1 MPIEFHCEHCE
12 KLVKAPDDA
21 GGRRAECPHCKGMCY
36 VPTASD
42 QLEEVP
48 LAPLDQEE
56 EKRRRQ
62 AQREDAALQQS
73 LLHERPDL
81 DKPGKPAAQ
90 ASTTASAAHAT
101 TIDAKGL
108 VYDYVEAMSGGRLE
122 EADRIADRLAAVRD
136 DVIRIIESIATDPLA
151 ASDMPAVPR
160 PVLVGFLKQLRA
172 RL

>member
-12 KLVKAPDDA
+12 KLVNAPDDA
-21 GGRRAECPHCKGMCY
+21 GGRRAQCPHCKGKCY

-42 QLEEVP
+42 QLEEIP

-56 EKRRRQ
+56 EKRRKQ
-62 AQREDAALQQS
+62 AHQEDVALQQS
-73 LLHERPDL
+73 LLHERADL
-81 DKPGKPAAQ
+81 DAPAKPASQ
-90 ASTTASAAHAT
+90 ASTTASPAQAT

-122 EADRIADRLAAVRD
+122 EADRIADRLLTVRD
-136 DVIRIIESIATDPLA
+136 DVLRIIESIATDPLA
-151 ASDMPAVPR
+151 ASDMPAVPK

>member
-12 KLVKAPDDA
+12 KLVKAPDDT
-21 GGRRAECPHCKGMCY
+21 GGRRAKCPHCKGTCY
-36 VPTASD
+36 VPTPSD

-56 EKRRRQ
+56 ENRRKRAHQ
-62 AQREDAALQQS
+62 EDMALQQS
-73 LLHERPDL
+73 LLHERADP
-81 DKPGKPAAQ
+81 DKPVKPAAQ
-90 ASTTASAAHAT
+90 ASTTASAAQAT

-108 VYDYVEAMSGGRLE
+108 VCDYVEAMSGGRLE

-136 DVIRIIESIATDPLA
+136 AVIRIIESIATDPLA

-160 PVLVGFLKQLRA
+160 PVLVGFLKQLRT